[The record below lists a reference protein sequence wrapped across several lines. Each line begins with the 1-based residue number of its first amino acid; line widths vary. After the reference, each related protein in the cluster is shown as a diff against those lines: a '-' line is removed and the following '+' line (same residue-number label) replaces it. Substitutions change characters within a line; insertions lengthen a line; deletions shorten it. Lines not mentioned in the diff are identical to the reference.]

1 MKQSTLLLLISM
13 IIWTGCASNE
23 GDDDLNLGK
32 TYVLCEGN
40 FGYSNAAL
48 WSISPEDS
56 TTETLIIGGGSLG
69 DVAQSL
75 TIADDKL
82 YVIVNNSHKIEVFSL
97 GNEIS
102 HDTTIFDEDNDVGPR
117 YLVATGDTGY
127 VSCWNLSAILVLDLA
142 TSTVIDTIPVS
153 GMPEYMVL
161 DDKSLYVSI
170 PSNSDGSS
178 SNYIIEISTS
188 TKEIIHT
195 YEVVS
200 GPSDMELIGSNLY
213 ISSTYYGADWST
225 YTGLSKINLSTGTV
239 MSTTY
244 NDDSNYLI
252 KNDLVKVGE
261 TLYRS
266 TTTGLAKVND
276 DLSLDLDNIIGGQM
290 NVYSAGADE
299 NYLYFGT
306 TDFIAP
312 DTVYVTNHSGDAIN
326 RFIVG
331 AIPGDFAVY
340 TE

>member
-13 IIWTGCASNE
+13 IIWTGCVSDE
-23 GDDDLNLGK
+23 GDDNLNLGK

-40 FGYSNAAL
+40 FGSSNAAL

-56 TTETLIIGGGSLG
+56 TTETLIIGGQSLG

-97 GNEIS
+97 GNDIS
-102 HDTTIFDEDNDVGPR
+102 HEETIVISNGAPR
-117 YLVATGDTGY
+117 YFVAKGDTGY
-127 VSCWNLSAILVLDLA
+127 VSCWNLSAILILDLI

-153 GMPEYMVL
+153 GMPEYLVL
-161 DDKSLYVSI
+161 NESSLYVTI
-170 PSNSDGSS
+170 PLNSDWSS
-178 SNYIIEISTS
+178 SNFVVEISTS

-200 GPSDMELIGSNLY
+200 GPSDMELIGSNLF
-213 ISSTYYGADWST
+213 ISSTYYGDDWSI

-244 NDDSNYLI
+244 NDDSNSII

-261 TLYRS
+261 ALYRS
-266 TTTGLAKVND
+266 TTTGLARVND
-276 DLSLDLDNIIGGQM
+276 DLSLDLNNIIGGQT
-290 NVYSAGADE
+290 NVYSVGADE
-299 NYLYFGT
+299 NYLYFGS
-306 TDFIAP
+306 TDYVAP
-312 DTVYVTNHSGDAIN
+312 DTVYVTNHSGASIN
-326 RFIVG
+326 NFIVG
-331 AIPGDFAVY
+331 AIPGDFAIY

>member
-1 MKQSTLLLLISM
+1 MKKTTLILFSSM
-13 IIWTGCASNE
+13 ILWNGCTTGNNDE
-23 GDDDLNLGK
+23 NLNIGK
-32 TYVLCEGN
+32 AFILCEGN
-40 FGYSNAAL
+40 FGSSNAAL

-69 DVAQSL
+69 DLAQSL

-161 DDKSLYVSI
+161 DNKSLYVSI

-178 SNYIIEISTS
+178 SNYVIEISTS

-213 ISSTYYGADWST
+213 ISSTYYDADWST

-244 NDDSNYLI
+244 NNDSNYMI

-266 TTTGLAKVND
+266 TTTGLARVND
-276 DLSLDLDNIIGGQM
+276 DLSLDLDNIIGGQT

-299 NYLYFGT
+299 NYLYFGS
-306 TDFIAP
+306 TDYVAP
-312 DTVYVTNHSGDAIN
+312 DTVYVTNHSGASIN
-326 RFIVG
+326 NFIVG

>member
-1 MKQSTLLLLISM
+1 M
-13 IIWTGCASNE
+13 ILWNGCTSDNDE
-23 GDDDLNLGK
+23 ENLNIGK
-32 TYVLCEGN
+32 AFILCEGN
-40 FGYSNAAL
+40 FGSSNAAL

-56 TTETLIIGGGSLG
+56 TTETQIIGGQSLG

-75 TIADDKL
+75 TIVDDKL
-82 YVIVNNSHKIEVFSL
+82 YIVVNNSHKIEVFSL

-102 HDTTIFDEDNDVGPR
+102 HEETIFLFNGGPR
-117 YLVATGDTGY
+117 YFVAKGDTGF
-127 VSCWNLSAILVLDLA
+127 VSCWNLSAILILDLT

-153 GMPEYMVL
+153 GMPEYLVL
-161 DDKSLYVSI
+161 DESNLYVSI
-170 PSNSDGSS
+170 PLNSDLSS
-178 SNYIIEISTS
+178 SNFVVEISTS
-188 TKEIIHT
+188 TKEVIHT

-200 GPSDMELIGSNLY
+200 GPSDMELIGYNLF
-213 ISSTYYGADWST
+213 ISSTYYGDDMST

-244 NDDSNYLI
+244 NNDSNYMI

-266 TTTGLAKVND
+266 TTTGLARVND
-276 DLSLDLDNIIGGQM
+276 DLSLDLDNIIGGQT

-299 NYLYFGT
+299 NYLYFGS
-306 TDFIAP
+306 TDYVAP
-312 DTVYVTNHSGDAIN
+312 DTVYVTNHSGASIN
-326 RFIVG
+326 NFIVG

>member
-13 IIWTGCASNE
+13 IIWTGCASDEEDNN
-23 GDDDLNLGK
+23 LNLGK
-32 TYVLCEGN
+32 TFILCEGN
-40 FGYSNAAL
+40 SGSSNAAL

-56 TTETLIIGGGSLG
+56 TTETLIIGGQSLG
-69 DVAQSL
+69 DLAQSL

-82 YVIVNNSHKIEVFSL
+82 YVIVNNSHKIKVFSF
-97 GNEIS
+97 GNEFS
-102 HDTTIFDEDNDVGPR
+102 HDETIVFSNAGPR
-117 YLVATGDTGY
+117 YLVTKGDTGY
-127 VSCWNLSAILVLDLA
+127 VSCWNLSAILILDL
-142 TSTVIDTIPVS
+142 SMSSVIDTIPVS

-161 DDKSLYVSI
+161 DDTSLYVSI
-170 PSNSDGSS
+170 PLNSDLSS
-178 SNYIIEISTS
+178 SNFVVEISTS
-188 TKEIIHT
+188 TKEVIHT

-276 DLSLDLDNIIGGQM
+276 DLSLDLDNIIGGQL

-306 TDFIAP
+306 TDYIAP